1 MEEFDAIVVG
11 AGPGCAWVRGK
22 KRDETHN
29 GEWGG
34 GDIYCAPVN
43 GGSMLGLSASLP
55 NSTPTYYLEYL

>member
-22 KRDETHN
+22 KRDKTHN

-34 GDIYCAPVN
+34 VIYTARQSMVAPCWDYLRSFYLN
-43 GGSMLGLSASLP
+43 SMF
-55 NSTPTYYLEYL
+55 